1 MKELSIFNQLRPM
14 SVGFENIF
22 SNWERMF
29 EDHFDNSSR
38 YPFYN
43 IKKVKDDKY
52 VLEMALSGFKKSE
65 VSVQVKDGILFISG
79 KSSEEEKNSYLHQ
92 GIAKRAFSKQLQLSE
107 YVECK
112 GASMED
118 GMLKVE
124 LVYNPPVEKK
134 AKVIDII

>member
-1 MKELSIFNQLRPM
+1 
-14 SVGFENIF
+14 
-22 SNWERMF
+22 
-29 EDHFDNSSR
+29 
-38 YPFYN
+38 
-43 IKKVKDDKY
+43 
-52 VLEMALSGFKKSE
+52 MALSGFKKSE
-65 VSVQVKDGILFISG
+65 ISVQVKDGILFISG

-134 AKVIDII
+134 AKVIDIK